1 MNRHFYGQQE
11 RSYQMPRRGTNIYKR
26 KDGRWEGRIP
36 YEHPSHQ
43 KKYHS
48 VYGKTYQETKQK
60 MEQERELLRI
70 LNNYE
75 DLEIKAAAEIWLTDR
90 EPYLKVSTIAAYR
103 NIIET
108 HIIPQTGNIKV
119 TRFTQREMERFA
131 AGLRSAEKGYSLS
144 LTYSRSICAL
154 LLTILSYAR
163 KKYGYHMILPENP
176 ISTEKKKQLQLPGE
190 NSLHRLEDYLIT
202 HAEDDTCLGILI
214 AFHTGIRLGEL
225 CALTWEC
232 IDLEESVLSIKR
244 SMQRTSGKNEAGKTE
259 IVLQEPKSLTSL
271 RSIPLPPVLLPF
283 LKQYRQPDPCY
294 VIRGK
299 KKPFAEPRTVQYRF
313 SKILKQCRIEDFHF
327 HMLRHAFATRCIDM
341 GFDVK
346 SLSEI
351 LGHSNVQI
359 TMNLYVHSTMQR
371 KKQLMN
377 LFTAKPPEEM
387 QHPPLSYNTSE

>member
-90 EPYLKVSTIAAYR
+90 DPYLKVSTIAAYR

-244 SMQRTSGKNEAGKTE
+244 SMQRTSGKIEAGKTE
-259 IVLQEPKSLTSL
+259 IVLQEPKSLTSF

-313 SKILKQCRIEDFHF
+313 SKILKQCQCEDFHF
-327 HMLRHAFATRCIDM
+327 HMLRHAM
-341 GFDVK
+341 
-346 SLSEI
+346 
-351 LGHSNVQI
+351 
-359 TMNLYVHSTMQR
+359 
-371 KKQLMN
+371 
-377 LFTAKPPEEM
+377 
-387 QHPPLSYNTSE
+387 